1 MEAPLTQK
9 WVVECVQDPGRCLSW
24 LEPHPALLP
33 RSLDSTNKC
42 SVYLG
47 PVTPRQGIL
56 WRPSHSVNFLKGGG
70 RPSWGGLLTLG
81 SPCLGK

>member
-9 WVVECVQDPGRCLSW
+9 WIVDHAQDPGRCLSW

-42 SVYLG
+42 YVYLG
-47 PVTPRQGIL
+47 PVTPLQGIH
-56 WRPSHSVNFLKGGG
+56 WRPSHSVNFLKGGVG
-70 RPSWGGLLTLG
+70 TSWGGLLTPG
-81 SPCLGK
+81 SPCLRK